1 MVKQEACA
9 MVDELRQVL
18 EQVEQL
24 DPSLQHIMAARIR
37 EILQE
42 LEEKRAWEQALKSP
56 EGQARLARLVAEA
69 DEEIASGNVEE
80 GGFAL

>member
-1 MVKQEACA
+1 
-9 MVDELRQVL
+9 MVDELRQIL

-24 DPSLQHIMAARIR
+24 DPTLQHIMATRIR

-42 LEEKRAWEQALKSP
+42 LEEHAWEQALNSP